1 MQKIINKN
9 YKNIMPL
16 ILLMFCLAMLDRAN
30 ISYVKDYIEIDA
42 GISKSAYALGAGVF
56 FIGYAIFELPSN
68 LLLHKLGAKIWL
80 SRIMITWGLVCM
92 AMIFIK
98 DETSFYI
105 LRFLLGLSEAGFS
118 PGVILYLSYFFP
130 TKFRAK
136 AYGFY
141 QLGAPLA
148 LMLGGVITGAILDYA
163 PTFYFKN
170 WQWVFIIQGA
180 ATVIVG
186 IYAFFKLASKIE
198 DAKYLNKEEKQM
210 LLEELAKEENKKE
223 EKSVS
228 KALSSALVWKFVLV
242 YFTIQLSVY
251 GVLFYLPTQ
260 IAYFLG
266 TNVGIKVGF
275 ISAIPWLAVLI
286 ALPIITN
293 YADKLRAWT
302 SFSIVL
308 LSLAVICMFLS
319 VLLNSLV
326 LFIILISMAAIG
338 FIAIQPIFWNLP
350 TQVLKGSAAAAGIAL
365 IGALGNL
372 GGFVA
377 PNIKTLAEEYFNNTY
392 SGLILLCLVAF
403 LGVLMLIHL
412 KISYKNI
419 K

>member
-1 MQKIINKN
+1 MDKIANKM
-9 YKNIMPL
+9 YLKIMPL
-16 ILLMFCLAMLDRAN
+16 ILLMFCLAMLDRSN
-30 ISYVKDYIEIDA
+30 IAYVKDYIEIDA
-42 GISKSAYALGAGVF
+42 GISKAAYALGAGIF
-56 FIGYAIFELPSN
+56 FIGYAIFEIPSN

-80 SRIMITWGLVCM
+80 SRIMVTWGLVCM
-92 AMIFIK
+92 AMMFIR

-130 TKFRAK
+130 TIYRSK

-148 LMLGGVITGAILDYA
+148 LMLGGVVTGAILEYA
-163 PTFYFKN
+163 PNILFKN
-170 WQWVFIIQGA
+170 WQWMFIIQGGI
-180 ATVIVG
+180 TVIVG
-186 IYAFFKLASKIE
+186 IYAFFKLASKPE
-198 DAKYLNKEEKQM
+198 DAKWLSKEEKEI
-210 LLEELAKEENKKE
+210 LLNELAKEQNAKE
-223 EKSVS
+223 EANAS

-242 YFTIQLSVY
+242 YFAIQLSVY

-260 IAYFLG
+260 ISHFLG
-266 TNVGIKVGF
+266 TNVGFKVGL

-286 ALPIITN
+286 ALPIITS

-302 SFSIVL
+302 SFSIFL
-308 LSLAVICMFLS
+308 LTLAVVCMFLS
-319 VLLNSLV
+319 VLVDSLIIFV
-326 LFIILISMAAIG
+326 LLISLAAIG

-350 TQVLKGSAAAAGIAL
+350 TQVLKGTGAAAGIAL

-377 PNIKTLAEEYFNNTY
+377 PNLKTLAEEYFNNSY
-392 SGLILLCLVAF
+392 AGLMALCLVAF
-403 LGVLMLIHL
+403 LGVIMLIHL
-412 KISYKNI
+412 KKSYTNI

>member
-1 MQKIINKN
+1 MEKIVNKM
-9 YKNIMPL
+9 YLKIMPL
-16 ILLMFCLAMLDRAN
+16 ILLMFCLAMLDRSN
-30 ISYVKDYIEIDA
+30 IAYVKDYIEIDA
-42 GISKSAYALGAGVF
+42 GISKAAYALGAGIF
-56 FIGYAIFELPSN
+56 FIGYAIFEIPSN

-92 AMIFIK
+92 VMIYIK

-130 TKFRAK
+130 TIYRSK

-163 PTFYFKN
+163 PSIWFKN
-170 WQWVFIIQGA
+170 WQWMFIIQGA
-180 ATVIVG
+180 ITVIVG
-186 IYAFFKLASKIE
+186 FYAYFKLASKPE
-198 DAKYLNKEEKQM
+198 NAKWLSEEEKAILIAELEKEQNNKEE
-210 LLEELAKEENKKE
+210 LN
-223 EKSVS
+223 SS
-228 KALSSALVWKFVLV
+228 KALSSIIVWKFVLV
-242 YFTIQLSVY
+242 YFAIQLSVY

-260 IAYFLG
+260 VSHFLG
-266 TNVGIKVGF
+266 TNVGLKVGI
-275 ISAIPWLAVLI
+275 ISAIPWAVVLI
-286 ALPIITN
+286 ALPIVTS
-293 YADKLRAWT
+293 YADKLRAWS
-302 SFSIVL
+302 SFSIAL
-308 LSLAVICMFLS
+308 LLLAVVSMFLS
-319 VLLNSLV
+319 VFINSLA
-326 LFIILISMAAIG
+326 LFILFISLAAVG

-350 TQVLKGSAAAAGIAL
+350 TQILKGTGAAAGIAL

-377 PNIKTLAEEYFNNTY
+377 PNLKNYAESQFNSSY
-392 SGLILLCLVAF
+392 AGLIALCLVAF

-412 KISYKNI
+412 KKSYTNI